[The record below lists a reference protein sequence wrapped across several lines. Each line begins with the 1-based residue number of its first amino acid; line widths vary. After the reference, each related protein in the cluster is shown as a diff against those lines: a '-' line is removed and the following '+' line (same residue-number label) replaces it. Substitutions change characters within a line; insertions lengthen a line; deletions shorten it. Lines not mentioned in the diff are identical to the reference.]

1 VTGFDVAKDVKAP
14 FLGLFGELDQ
24 NPKPDDAR
32 KFGELVKQAGNQ
44 NAEIVIYPGAQHGFH
59 ADYRP
64 SYKADAAADAWKR
77 CTGWF
82 KKNLA

>member
-1 VTGFDVAKDVKAP
+1 LRGTARRRVEAEERHLDVRRDRRANHD
-14 FLGLFGELDQ
+14 
-24 NPKPDDAR
+24 
-32 KFGELVKQAGNQ
+32 
-44 NAEIVIYPGAQHGFH
+44 FH

-77 CTGWF
+77 CNAWL